1 MKLHS
6 IKHHPIQKQCP
17 FLVLEAGV
25 NHEGSLSKAFEMID
39 AAAESGAPMIKFQS
53 YKADRL
59 AQRSSPAYW
68 DTRKETC
75 RSQFEL
81 FQRYDALDI
90 KDYEAMAE
98 RCRQKGILFCTTA
111 FDGTFL
117 KALGPLMPVLK
128 IASADITNVPLMR
141 QVGEQGRPVLLST
154 GASSVAEIDFAV
166 RTLESAGAP
175 EVVILHCI
183 LEYPTRP
190 HHANLRSISYLA
202 GVFPDYTI
210 GWSDHL
216 PFQFGGQSLI
226 TAWQLGADVIEK
238 HFSLDKTKP
247 GNDHYHAM
255 DPGDVRD
262 FYQQC
267 RYTADLLGDFRKE
280 VFPWER
286 QSEKQAR
293 RSLVA
298 TRDLRAGEVINA
310 EMLIPKRPGNGI
322 SPKYFDMIM
331 GRTLQRNVKLDAP
344 VLWEDFL
351 GDRETF
357 LRDVDVA
364 EWTQEP
370 SMSFAALS
378 GQQS

>member
-1 MKLHS
+1 M
-6 IKHHPIQKQCP
+6 
-17 FLVLEAGV
+17 

-59 AQRSSPAYW
+59 AQRNSPSYW

-90 KDYEAMAE
+90 EDYEAMAD
-98 RCRQKGILFCTTA
+98 RCRHKGILFCTTA

-117 KALGPLMPVLK
+117 NALGPLMPVLK
-128 IASADITNVPLMR
+128 IASADITNVPLVR
-141 QVGEQGRPVLLST
+141 LVGEQGRPVLLST
-154 GASSVAEIDFAV
+154 GASSVSEIDFAV
-166 RTLESAGAP
+166 RTLETAGAP
-175 EVVILHCI
+175 EVVIMHCI
-183 LEYPTRP
+183 LEYPTHA

-202 GVFPDYTI
+202 NVFPDYTI

-255 DPGDVRD
+255 DPDDVRA

-267 RYTADLLGDFRKE
+267 RYTGELLGNFRKE

-298 TRDLRAGEVINA
+298 TRDLRAGEVLSA
-310 EMLIPKRPGNGI
+310 DMMIPKRPGNGI
-322 SPKYFDMIM
+322 SPKHYDLIL
-331 GRTLQRNVKLDAP
+331 GRTLQQDVASDAAIA
-344 VLWEDFL
+344 WEDIL
-351 GDRETF
+351 GERETPVQNF
-357 LRDVDVA
+357 DASTWASESSL
-364 EWTQEP
+364 
-370 SMSFAALS
+370 SFATVGVEAS
-378 GQQS
+378 

>member
-1 MKLHS
+1 M
-6 IKHHPIQKQCP
+6 
-17 FLVLEAGV
+17 

-53 YKADRL
+53 YKADKL
-59 AQRSSPAYW
+59 AQRKSPAYW

-90 KDYEAMAE
+90 EDYEAMAD
-98 RCRQKGILFCTTA
+98 RCRQKGVLFCTTA
-111 FDGTFL
+111 FDGDFL
-117 KALGPLMPVLK
+117 SALGPLMPVLK

-141 QVGEQGRPVLLST
+141 QMGEQGRPILLST
-154 GASSVAEIDFAV
+154 GASSVSEIDFAV

-175 EVVILHCI
+175 EVVIMHCI
-183 LEYPTRP
+183 LEYPTHA
-190 HHANLRSISYLA
+190 HHANLRSISYL
-202 GVFPDYTI
+202 GKVFPDHTI

-226 TAWQLGADVIEK
+226 SAWQLGADVLEK
-238 HFSLDKTKP
+238 HFSLDKSKS

-255 DPGDVRD
+255 DPEDVRA

-267 RYTADLLGDFRKE
+267 RYTGELLGDFRKE

-286 QSEKQAR
+286 KSEKHAR

-298 TRDLRAGEVINA
+298 TRDLKAGEILNA
-310 EMLIPKRPGNGI
+310 DMLIPKRPGNGI
-322 SPKYFDMIM
+322 SPKHYDLMI
-331 GRTLQRNVKLDAP
+331 GRKLQ
-344 VLWEDFL
+344 
-351 GDRETF
+351 
-357 LRDVDVA
+357 RDVDADSPIMWDDMLGFQESPSQHFGLHECVA
-364 EWTQEP
+364 DDRL
-370 SMSFAALS
+370 SFS
-378 GQQS
+378 TVSVNGD